1 MGEYTDDILRSRR
14 ELIYHSTCT
23 STKASTRPS
32 ERDNASTQTELARAS
47 MSPGT
52 YTARCVHRNLPGL
65 PKYTTI
71 HIFYF
76 FKTFIKQLRSC
87 DIALY
92 TALLPVL
99 SISSMHAASELFSWT
114 MELLAFASRQIA
126 LQPDQLGA
134 IPVTL
139 RKNRISRQAQA
150 VWSPLPLRAQL
161 EHLLAIFGQTPN
173 VTRRE
178 KPWVRT
184 RIVVQRPGVPGR
196 GQCIIKL
203 PTRLP
208 TVWHLRRLILLWNT
222 PPTMWCCP
230 CRPRPIF
237 RSCLL
242 FLFIVDGVS
251 YSYAEQVMMAEKARL
266 FNDHRAVEF
275 SMSSPNPRTHKLIG
289 RGV

>member
-14 ELIYHSTCT
+14 DLIYHSTCT

-99 SISSMHAASELFSWT
+99 SISSMHAASGLFSWS
-114 MELLAFASRQIA
+114 MES
-126 LQPDQLGA
+126 
-134 IPVTL
+134 
-139 RKNRISRQAQA
+139 
-150 VWSPLPLRAQL
+150 
-161 EHLLAIFGQTPN
+161 
-173 VTRRE
+173 
-178 KPWVRT
+178 
-184 RIVVQRPGVPGR
+184 
-196 GQCIIKL
+196 
-203 PTRLP
+203 
-208 TVWHLRRLILLWNT
+208 WHLQVASLHLKPYSSL
-222 PPTMWCCP
+222 
-230 CRPRPIF
+230 
-237 RSCLL
+237 SAS
-242 FLFIVDGVS
+242 FICV
-251 YSYAEQVMMAEKARL
+251 L
-266 FNDHRAVEF
+266 FN
-275 SMSSPNPRTHKLIG
+275 SSL
-289 RGV
+289 